1 MDVIDLRSDTVT
13 HPTPAMREAMAN
25 AIVGDDVFGDD
36 PTVNALQDYAAEL
49 LGKEAALF
57 VASGTQGN
65 VIACLTHCQRG
76 EELIVGKEGH
86 IFRWEVGAASALGG
100 IAMHQ
105 VAMQPNGEMKL
116 EDIEAAI
123 RNSADV
129 HHPIT
134 KLICLEN
141 TQGGMGGVPLAAEYV
156 GRIADF
162 AHARG
167 LQLHIDGARLFNAA
181 AALDVE
187 PIELVR
193 KADSVQICLS
203 KGLCAPAGSL
213 LLGSEEFINR
223 ARRIRKM
230 LGGGMRQA
238 GVLAATGLI
247 ALKEMRTRLREDHEH
262 AEQLAQ
268 GLAKI
273 SGITVH
279 PVHKRTNMVFFSV
292 PERIDSA
299 KFIAAM
305 KSKNILLIGG
315 PRFRA
320 VTHYWITP
328 ERVDQVVKAVREVVA
343 A

>member
-13 HPTPAMREAMAN
+13 HPTPAMRSAMAN

-36 PTVNALQDYAAEL
+36 PTVNALQEYAANL
-49 LGKEAALF
+49 LGQEAALF

-86 IFRWEVGAASALGG
+86 IFRWEGGAASALGG
-100 IAMHQ
+100 ITMHQ
-105 VAMQPNGEMKL
+105 VAMQPNGEMTL
-116 EDIEAAI
+116 EDIGAAI

-129 HHPIT
+129 HHPLT
-134 KLICLEN
+134 KLVCLEN
-141 TQGGMGGVPLAAEYV
+141 TQGGMGGVPLTADYV
-156 GRIADF
+156 NRVTDF
-162 AHARG
+162 AHGHG
-167 LQLHIDGARLFNAA
+167 LKLHIDGARLFNAA

-213 LLGSEEFINR
+213 LLGTRDFIDR

-247 ALKEMRTRLREDHEH
+247 ALQEMRTRLRDDHDH
-262 AEQLAQ
+262 AEQLAL
-268 GLAKI
+268 GLAGI

-279 PVHKRTNMVFFSV
+279 PVYQRTNMVHFST
-292 PERIDSA
+292 PERIDPA
-299 KFIAAM
+299 KFVAAM
-305 KSKNILLIGG
+305 KAKNILLIGG

-320 VTHYWITP
+320 VTHYWITS
-328 ERVDQVVKAVREVVA
+328 ERVEQVIAAVRSTVGA
-343 A
+343 

>member
-13 HPTPAMREAMAN
+13 HPTPKMRAAMAN
-25 AIVGDDVFGDD
+25 AMVGDDVFGDD
-36 PTVNALQDYAAEL
+36 PTVNALQDYAATL

-76 EELIVGKEGH
+76 EELIVGTEGH

-100 IAMHQ
+100 ITMHQ
-105 VAMQPNGEMKL
+105 VAMQANGEMKL
-116 EDIEAAI
+116 EDIAAAI

-141 TQGGMGGVPLAAEYV
+141 TQGGMGGVPLSVDYV
-156 GRIADF
+156 NHVADF
-162 AHARG
+162 ACSHG
-167 LQLHIDGARLFNAA
+167 LKLHIDGARLFNAA

-213 LLGSEEFINR
+213 LLGTREFIGR
-223 ARRIRKM
+223 GRRIRKM

-247 ALKEMRTRLREDHEH
+247 ALKEMRPRLREDHEQ
-262 AEQLAQ
+262 AERLAQ
-268 GLAKI
+268 GLATI
-273 SGITVH
+273 TGITVH
-279 PVHKRTNMVFFSV
+279 PVHQRTNMVFFSIPDRV
-292 PERIDSA
+292 DPA
-299 KFIAAM
+299 KFVAAM
-305 KSKNILLIGG
+305 KAKNILLIGG

-328 ERVDQVVKAVREVVA
+328 ERVEQVIAAVRDSVEA
-343 A
+343 